1 MMEAWIKI
9 ILVDLSCD
17 LTSGWQPSGLAWGSE
32 DSLGWSRATSYTL
45 PFCSHLRGCISHMIR
60 ELLSEEDS
68 FGWSRATSY
77 YTRLSVFIWRGM
89 MVRMMVRG
97 YMGTWQNSLGWSRST
112 SYTLLSVF
120 ICPMWMVQIRGRSR
134 ATSYTRLCLSI
145 FIWWYVG
152 AYLVLMIRE
161 LLSEEGREDSLRLS
175 SPTSKYCFS
184 SSDPGWWICETPHV
198 KMCFCLSIIQM

>member
-1 MMEAWIKI
+1 
-9 ILVDLSCD
+9 
-17 LTSGWQPSGLAWGSE
+17 
-32 DSLGWSRATSYTL
+32 
-45 PFCSHLRGCISHMIR
+45 MIR

-89 MVRMMVRG
+89 MVRMMVV
-97 YMGTWQNSLGWSRST
+97 GTWVRGKIHYDDPDPLLILCFLFSSVLCGWSR
-112 SYTLLSVF
+112 YVDDPEPL
-120 ICPMWMVQIRGRSR
+120 
-134 ATSYTRLCLSI
+134 LCLSI

-198 KMCFCLSIIQM
+198 KMCFCLSIIQMHIKKFWGVGEKIHHGGLEPLLKDFLPSF